1 MVLNRKIGTLFA
13 TGGSVHVFMTTTKVY
28 KRLSNC
34 MWTFMTTS
42 LEELITRVLLGRPKR
57 TLGQKLNIFRTSVK
71 KDGAGR
77 LEIQIIC
84 YEERTTDVRVLTGK
98 REKGGLA
105 QEEPLGMS
113 GLPADLTAVFWT
125 ILCGA
130 SLSYRPMES
139 LTTKSRT

>member
-1 MVLNRKIGTLFA
+1 M
-13 TGGSVHVFMTTTKVY
+13 FMTTKKVY

-42 LEELITRVLLGRPKR
+42 LEEFITRTLLGRPKR

-77 LEIQIIC
+77 LEIQILC
-84 YEERTTDVRVLTGK
+84 YEERSTDVRALTGK

-105 QEEPLGMS
+105 QEEPLGGVVEECLAS
-113 GLPADLTAVFWT
+113 QLT
-125 ILCGA
+125 
-130 SLSYRPMES
+130 
-139 LTTKSRT
+139 

>member
-1 MVLNRKIGTLFA
+1 
-13 TGGSVHVFMTTTKVY
+13 VFMTTTKMY

-77 LEIQIIC
+77 LEIQILC
-84 YEERTTDVRVLTGK
+84 YEERPTDVRVLTGK

-105 QEEPLGMS
+105 QEEPLGGVVEECLAS
-113 GLPADLTAVFWT
+113 QLT
-125 ILCGA
+125 
-130 SLSYRPMES
+130 
-139 LTTKSRT
+139 

>member
-1 MVLNRKIGTLFA
+1 MKTSKRALLRWFKQEDWHIICYWRICSCVYDNK
-13 TGGSVHVFMTTTKVY
+13 KVY

-77 LEIQIIC
+77 LEIQILC
-84 YEERTTDVRVLTGK
+84 YEERPTDVRVLTGK

-105 QEEPLGMS
+105 QEEPLGGVVEECLAS
-113 GLPADLTAVFWT
+113 QLT
-125 ILCGA
+125 
-130 SLSYRPMES
+130 
-139 LTTKSRT
+139 

>member
-1 MVLNRKIGTLFA
+1 MRHEDIKKSTVKMVLNRKIGTLFA
-13 TGGSVHVFMTTTKVY
+13 TGGSVHVFMTTRKVY

-77 LEIQIIC
+77 LEIQILC
-84 YEERTTDVRVLTGK
+84 YEERPTDVRALTGK

-105 QEEPLGMS
+105 QEEPLGGVVEECLAS
-113 GLPADLTAVFWT
+113 QLT
-125 ILCGA
+125 
-130 SLSYRPMES
+130 
-139 LTTKSRT
+139 